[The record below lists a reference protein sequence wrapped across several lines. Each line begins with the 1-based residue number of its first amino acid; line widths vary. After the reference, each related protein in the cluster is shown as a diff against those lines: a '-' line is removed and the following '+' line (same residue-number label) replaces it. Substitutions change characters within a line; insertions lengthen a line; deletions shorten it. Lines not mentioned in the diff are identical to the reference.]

1 MQVLKSCN
9 KYKTLQVVNKN
20 YVDKYGDV
28 LALINKLKNHRR
40 RLQFLALEIYKSKN
54 TLNP

>member
-9 KYKTLQVVNKN
+9 KYKTLQVVKKN
-20 YVDKYGDV
+20 YVDKYDDV

>member
-9 KYKTLQVVNKN
+9 KYKNLQVVNKN
-20 YVDKYGDV
+20 YMDKYGDV
-28 LALINKLKNHRR
+28 LALVNKLKNHQR
-40 RLQFLALEIYKSKN
+40 RLQFLSLEIYKSKN

>member
-9 KYKTLQVVNKN
+9 EYKTLQVVNKN
-20 YVDKYGDV
+20 YMDKYGDV
-28 LALINKLKNHRR
+28 LALVNKLKNHRR

-54 TLNP
+54 TLDP

>member
-20 YVDKYGDV
+20 YVDKYDDV